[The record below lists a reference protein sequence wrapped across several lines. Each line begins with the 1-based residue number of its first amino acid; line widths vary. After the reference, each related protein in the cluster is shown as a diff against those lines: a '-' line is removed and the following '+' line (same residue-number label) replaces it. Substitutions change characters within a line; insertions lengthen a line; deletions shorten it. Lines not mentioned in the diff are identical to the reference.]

1 MAKLRV
7 KLNRKGVRELL
18 KSQEIMDECVRLAKE
33 KAAEAGDGYAA
44 DGGHVGKTRASAIV
58 YPSSS
63 AARSDNYRNNTLLN
77 VFGTA
82 LKVRK
87 DGDT

>member
-18 KSQEIMDECVRLAKE
+18 KSQEIMDECVRVAQE
-33 KAAEAGDGYAA
+33 KAAAAGPGYEADDGY
-44 DGGHVGKTRASAIV
+44 VGKTRASAIV

-63 AARSDNYRNNTLLN
+63 AARSDNYRNNTLLKT
-77 VFGTA
+77 FGSA
-82 LKVRK
+82 LKVR
-87 DGDT
+87 DGS

>member
-1 MAKLRV
+1 MAKLRI

-18 KSQEIMDECVRLAKE
+18 KSQEILDECVRVAQE
-33 KAAEAGDGYAA
+33 KAAAAGPGYEADDGY
-44 DGGHVGKTRASAIV
+44 VGKTRASAIV

-63 AARSDNYRNNTLLN
+63 AARSDNYRNNTLLKT
-77 VFGTA
+77 FGSA

-87 DGDT
+87 G

>member
-18 KSQEIMDECVRLAKE
+18 KSQEIMDECVRVAQE
-33 KAAEAGDGYAA
+33 KSAAAGPGYEADDGY
-44 DGGHVGKTRASAIV
+44 VGKTRASAIV

-63 AARSDNYRNNTLLN
+63 AARSDNYRNNTLLKT
-77 VFGTA
+77 FGSA
-82 LKVRK
+82 LKVR
-87 DGDT
+87 GSQ